1 MAKNNN
7 VKDKKTKEN
16 NNSKV
21 VKNSSNKK
29 KTSSTTKKNNPT
41 KKNAAKNNT
50 KQIKEK
56 ENKLAAEEVKQ
67 EIKEEIKAEEK
78 ESHEEFA
85 KILDEEEHH
94 FFNDTFLRNVIWVT
108 LFVFLIELI
117 FKVLNDFSIFDY
129 STLRILISSFMLSFV
144 FTFLAS
150 LTKRRW
156 LRNTIVLLFIFVYAF
171 YTWLQLGFINYL
183 GVYMSFHT
191 SSQFGAVKDYIGD
204 YLNSFKL
211 VYYVIFV
218 PFILAIVYYLARRK
232 KEYQKIKFNKKYL
245 LIIPTLIISAVLYYL
260 TLTLP
265 FMQNELQIKSNMSL
279 FVNPDVPT
287 VAVNQ
292 FGTTMFGL
300 LDLKSFLFP
309 TEVAA
314 EEFKANTEENTEP
327 VSREVSEA
335 LKTIAESETNSKY
348 KSLNNYFVSQKVTDY
363 NEYTGMFEGKNVI
376 VILMESVGEG
386 IIDEEN
392 FPNFYKMYSEGW
404 HWENN
409 YSPRNS
415 CATGNNE
422 FSAMTGL
429 YSIYNTCTTNVYRNN
444 KYFEAIFNLFNNK
457 GYNTTSMHDFVQ
469 WYYKRK
475 TYQPNMGS
483 QKYYGADDLNIKT
496 AGYYGEWPSDE
507 EFFEKAMDIVLN
519 DGSDKPWMT
528 WLTTVTSHQPYT
540 NNSTYGNLYKDDF
553 KAQGYST
560 SVSRYLS
567 KLKVLDNA
575 LGIMLDRLEKAGELD
590 NTVIVM
596 TGDHYPYGLSKSSV
610 AEMIDH
616 DLSEYEIERTPF
628 VIYNS
633 TMTPKTFK
641 EYNSYINLVPTVANL
656 MGLEYDP
663 RLYAG
668 SDVLSDDYESRV
680 VFADGS
686 WKNEIAYYNAST
698 SKIKYY
704 GDTTYTPEEI
714 QAINTEVGL
723 KIDMSSK
730 AIKAN
735 YFNYL
740 EKEIA
745 KYNEEHNTS
754 SPTEEVITIPTD
766 ENANSTTEENN
777 LNNKTEE

>member
-1 MAKNNN
+1 MAK
-7 VKDKKTKEN
+7 
-16 NNSKV
+16 
-21 VKNSSNKK
+21 KK
-29 KTSSTTKKNNPT
+29 KTDNVEEKKVGENKTSKVTKKNTST
-41 KKNAAKNNT
+41 KKNTTKNNAN
-50 KQIKEK
+50 KIKEN
-56 ENKLAAEEVKQ
+56 ELAEAEVKQ
-67 EIKEEIKAEEK
+67 EVQAEIKEEKK
-78 ESHEEFA
+78 EIETKTNEEEFA

-94 FFNDTFLRNVIWVT
+94 FFDDTFIKNVLWVT

-129 STLRILISSFMLSFV
+129 STLRILISCFMLSFV
-144 FTFLAS
+144 FTFIAS

-156 LRNTIVLLFIFVYAF
+156 LRNTIVLLFILVYAF

-218 PFILAIVYYLARRK
+218 PFILAIVYYFVRRK
-232 KEYQKIKFNKKYL
+232 KEYQKIKINKKYL
-245 LIIPTLIISAVLYYL
+245 LIIPTLIISVILYYL

-279 FVNPDVPT
+279 FANPDVPT

-300 LDLKSFLFP
+300 VDLKSFLLP

-314 EEFKANTEENTEP
+314 EEFKANAEENNEP

-335 LKTIAESETNSKY
+335 LKVIAESETNSKY

-560 SVSRYLS
+560 AVSRYLS
-567 KLKVLDNA
+567 KLKVVDNA
-575 LGIMLDRLEKAGELD
+575 LGIMLDKLEKAGELD

-610 AEMIDH
+610 SEMIDH
-616 DLSEYEIERTPF
+616 SLSEYEIERTPF

-663 RLYAG
+663 RLYVG

-704 GDTTYTPEEI
+704 GDKTYTPEEI

-745 KYNEEHNTS
+745 KYNEEHKMVST
-754 SPTEEVITIPTD
+754 PEGGITTPTD
-766 ENANSTTEENN
+766 ENTNPTTENPTTDENN
-777 LNNKTEE
+777 LNNNTEE

>member
-1 MAKNNN
+1 MAKSKKKNNTEGKKIEESKEE
-7 VKDKKTKEN
+7 VKQETQKQN
-16 NNSKV
+16 
-21 VKNSSNKK
+21 NKK
-29 KTSSTTKKNNPT
+29 ATNKKAKTTKK
-41 KKNAAKNNT
+41 
-50 KQIKEK
+50 EV
-56 ENKLAAEEVKQ
+56 ENKIAEEEVKQ
-67 EIKEEIKAEEK
+67 EIKEELNNKKDATE
-78 ESHEEFA
+78 EEFA

-94 FFNDTFLRNVIWVT
+94 FFDDTFVKNVLWVT
-108 LFVFLIELI
+108 LFLFLIELI
-117 FKVLNDFSIFDY
+117 FKALNDFSIFDY
-129 STLRILISSFMLSFV
+129 STLRILISCFMLSFIV
-144 FTFLAS
+144 TFIGS

-211 VYYVIFV
+211 VYYVIFT
-218 PFILAIVYYLARRK
+218 PFILAIVYYVLRRK
-232 KEYQKIKFNKKYL
+232 KEYQKIKINKKYL
-245 LIIPTLIISAVLYYL
+245 LTIPTLIISGILYYL

-292 FGTTMFGL
+292 FGTTVFGL
-300 LDLKSFLFP
+300 VDLKSFLLP

-314 EEFKANTEENTEP
+314 EEFKANAEENNEP
-327 VSREVSEA
+327 VSRQVSEA

-363 NEYTGMFEGKNVI
+363 NEYTGMFEGKNVV
-376 VILMESVGEG
+376 VILMESVNEA
-386 IIDEEN
+386 IIDEKN
-392 FPNFYKMYSEGW
+392 FPNFYKMYNEGW

-483 QKYYGADDLNIKT
+483 QKYYGADDLDIKT

-519 DGSDKPWMT
+519 DDSNKPWMT

-575 LGIMLDRLEKAGELD
+575 LGIMLDKLEKAGELD

-616 DLSEYEIERTPF
+616 DLSEYEIEKTPF

-656 MGLEYDP
+656 LGLEYDP

-704 GDTTYTPEEI
+704 GDKTYTPEEI

-730 AIKAN
+730 AIKSN

-745 KYNEEHNTS
+745 KYNEEHKMVSTPEGNITPSTSENTDL
-754 SPTEEVITIPTD
+754 TAEETNQNNNDDV
-766 ENANSTTEENN
+766 EE
-777 LNNKTEE
+777 